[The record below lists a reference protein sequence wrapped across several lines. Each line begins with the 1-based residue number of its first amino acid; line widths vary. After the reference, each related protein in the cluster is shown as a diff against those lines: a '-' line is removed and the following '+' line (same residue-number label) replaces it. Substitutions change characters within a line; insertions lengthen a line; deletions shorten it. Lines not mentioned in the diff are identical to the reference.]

1 MHAPDRRRMGPNHY
15 MKLNRFASLCGIV
28 FFLVLS
34 PFSLASFS
42 AEEEARLTEKALVES
57 LSTPEQK
64 DLVRRYLQNLAK
76 KKRNEAAHLRELASA
91 EPKLSPLSGRKKK
104 LLDMAEQLD
113 REASIHE
120 ETLRNLAAI
129 SAN

>member
-1 MHAPDRRRMGPNHY
+1 
-15 MKLNRFASLCGIV
+15 MKSNRLPSFYGIA
-28 FFLVLS
+28 FFLFLS
-34 PFSLASFS
+34 SFSLASFS

-64 DLVRRYLQNLAK
+64 EIVRRYLQNLAK
-76 KKRNEAAHLRELASA
+76 KKRNEASHLRELASA
-91 EPKLSPLSGRKKK
+91 EPKLSPHSARKKK

-120 ETLRNLAAI
+120 ETLRNLATI